1 MIELNEEQKLAVQK
15 AQKEF
20 SELKAGS
27 SNLNDDQLNLLFG
40 QARSMNGW
48 KDKDV
53 SDNTLNDLYELT
65 KMGPTSTNSCPARFV
80 FIKSDEMK
88 EKIKP
93 ALLPN
98 NVDKCMTAPVITI
111 IGYDLDF
118 SDHMGKL
125 FPHMDVAPMY
135 KGNSDMNFA
144 TAFRNGSLQG
154 AYLMI
159 VARALGLDCGPMSG
173 FNNVLVDEEFF
184 NGTTTKSNFL
194 CNLGYP
200 DKDGYYERAQR
211 YNFSDIAEIL

>member
-1 MIELNEEQKLAVQK
+1 MIEFSEEQKLAISK
-15 AQKEF
+15 AQETFSKIKEDAD
-20 SELKAGS
+20 L
-27 SNLNDDQLNLLFG
+27 LNDKQLDLLFG

-48 KDKDV
+48 KDQDV
-53 SDNTLNDLYELT
+53 SNEILYSLYELT

-80 FIKSDEMK
+80 FIKSEEMK

-144 TAFRNGSLQG
+144 TAFRNSSLQG
-154 AYLMI
+154 AYLMV

-173 FNNVLVDEEFF
+173 FNNELVDEQFF
-184 NGTTTKSNFL
+184 SGTNIKSNFL
-194 CNLGYP
+194 CCLGYGDP
-200 DKDGYYERAQR
+200 SKIFFRLPRFDFDEVCK
-211 YNFSDIAEIL
+211 IV

>member
-1 MIELNEEQKLAVQK
+1 MIELNDEQKLAVAK

-20 SELKAGS
+20 SELKADS
-27 SNLNDDQLNLLFG
+27 SKLSDDHLNLLFG

-48 KDKDV
+48 QDKDV

-173 FNNVLVDEEFF
+173 FKNEIIDDLFYA
-184 NGTTTKSNFL
+184 GTNWRSNFII
-194 CNLGYP
+194 NLGHGNGETIRP
-200 DKDGYYERAQR
+200 RAAR
-211 YNFSDIAEIL
+211 LDFDEACEIV

>member
-1 MIELNEEQKLAVQK
+1 MIEFSEEQKLAISK
-15 AQKEF
+15 AQETFSKIKEDADLL
-20 SELKAGS
+20 SDK
-27 SNLNDDQLNLLFG
+27 QLDLLFG
-40 QARSMNGW
+40 KARSMNGW
-48 KDKDV
+48 KDQDV
-53 SDNTLNDLYELT
+53 SNEILYSLYELT

-144 TAFRNGSLQG
+144 TAFRNSSLQG
-154 AYLMI
+154 AYLMV

-173 FNNVLVDEEFF
+173 FNNELVDEQFF
-184 NGTTTKSNFL
+184 SGTNIKSNFL
-194 CNLGYP
+194 CCLGYGDP
-200 DKDGYYERAQR
+200 SKIFFRLPRFDFDEVCK
-211 YNFSDIAEIL
+211 IV

>member
-1 MIELNEEQKLAVQK
+1 MIEFSEEQKLAISK
-15 AQKEF
+15 AQETFSKIKEDADLL
-20 SELKAGS
+20 SDK
-27 SNLNDDQLNLLFG
+27 QLDLLFG
-40 QARSMNGW
+40 KARSMNGW
-48 KDKDV
+48 KDQDV
-53 SDNTLNDLYELT
+53 SNEILYSLYELT

-80 FIKSDEMK
+80 FIKSEEMK

-118 SDHMGKL
+118 SEHMGKL

-144 TAFRNGSLQG
+144 TAFRNSSLQG

-173 FNNVLVDEEFF
+173 FNNELVDEQFF
-184 NGTTTKSNFL
+184 SGTNIKSNFL
-194 CNLGYP
+194 CCLGYGDP
-200 DKDGYYERAQR
+200 SKIFMRLPRFEFDEVCK
-211 YNFSDIAEIL
+211 II

>member
-1 MIELNEEQKLAVQK
+1 MIEFSEEQKLAISK
-15 AQKEF
+15 AQETF
-20 SELKAGS
+20 SKIKKDADLLSDK
-27 SNLNDDQLNLLFG
+27 QLDLLFG

-48 KDKDV
+48 KDQDV
-53 SDNTLNDLYELT
+53 SNEILYSLYELT

-173 FNNVLVDEEFF
+173 FNNELVDEEFF
-184 NGTTTKSNFL
+184 SGTNIKSNFL
-194 CNLGYP
+194 CCLGYGDP
-200 DKDGYYERAQR
+200 SKIFFRLPRFDFDEVC
-211 YNFSDIAEIL
+211 EIV

>member
-1 MIELNEEQKLAVQK
+1 MSFQKSKKRYFQSSREHSQKL
-15 AQKEF
+15 KEDADLL
-20 SELKAGS
+20 SDK
-27 SNLNDDQLNLLFG
+27 QLDLLFG
-40 QARSMNGW
+40 KARSMNGW
-48 KDKDV
+48 KDEDV
-53 SDNTLNDLYELT
+53 SNEILYSLYELT

-80 FIKSDEMK
+80 FIKSEEMK

-118 SDHMGKL
+118 SEHMGKL

-144 TAFRNGSLQG
+144 TAFRNSSLQG

-173 FNNVLVDEEFF
+173 FNNELVDEQFF
-184 NGTTTKSNFL
+184 SGTNIKSNFL
-194 CNLGYP
+194 CCLGYGDP
-200 DKDGYYERAQR
+200 SKIFMRLPRFEFDEVCK
-211 YNFSDIAEIL
+211 II

>member
-1 MIELNEEQKLAVQK
+1 MIEFSEEQKLAISK
-15 AQKEF
+15 AQETFSKIKEDAD
-20 SELKAGS
+20 L
-27 SNLNDDQLNLLFG
+27 LNDKQLDLLFG

-48 KDKDV
+48 KDQDV
-53 SDNTLNDLYELT
+53 SNEILYSLYELT

-144 TAFRNGSLQG
+144 TAFRNSSLQG
-154 AYLMI
+154 AYLMV

-173 FNNVLVDEEFF
+173 FNNELVDEEFF
-184 NGTTTKSNFL
+184 SGTNIKSNFL
-194 CNLGYP
+194 CCLGYGDP
-200 DKDGYYERAQR
+200 SKIFFRLPRFDFDEVCK
-211 YNFSDIAEIL
+211 IV

>member
-1 MIELNEEQKLAVQK
+1 MIELNEEQKLAVEK
-15 AQKEF
+15 AQNEF
-20 SELKAGS
+20 SQLKNNS
-27 SNLNDDQLNLLFG
+27 DNLTDDQLNLLFG

-48 KDKDV
+48 KDQDV
-53 SDNTLNDLYELT
+53 SDDMLYSLYELT
-65 KMGPTSTNSCPARFV
+65 KMGPTSTNSCPGRFV
-80 FIKSDEMK
+80 FIKSQKMK
-88 EKIKP
+88 EKIKD

-118 SDHMGKL
+118 SDHMSKL

-159 VARALGLDCGPMSG
+159 IARAMGLDCGPMSG
-173 FNNVLVDEEFF
+173 FNNELVDELFF
-184 NGTTTKSNFL
+184 
-194 CNLGYP
+194 
-200 DKDGYYERAQR
+200 KDSKIFFRLPRLDFDEVC
-211 YNFSDIAEIL
+211 EII